1 MFKIFSRLVII
12 FTVIFLSF
20 IAYFSLIGFETKK
33 FNEEIKSNLK
43 KIDSNIGIE
52 LKDVK
57 IILNIPNFEVKVKTL
72 GSVIDYKKK
81 KINLESITTSIS
93 VIDLLKKDY
102 ISSSFNVS
110 TKPIKLKESISILK
124 TITKDPKF
132 LILEHMID
140 SGVLI
145 VDLKFGLNQKD
156 KLVDDY
162 EINGLVKDGDLNL
175 LNNKKIK
182 NIEFNFEIKNKFSN
196 IKDLNFSYNKIN
208 FDSKKISIKN
218 NNNLI
223 SFEGQIHND
232 FLSLSENDISDLIQT
247 NQNFSLKDLEFSSK
261 NDFLIQLDKK
271 YKIKN
276 FKLSSLINLKN
287 LSGIHEYQLKD
298 YLPNSNNKI
307 QLKDHKIDL
316 KFTKNNI
323 LIKGNGELKAQNDFE
338 KIEYIIKKK
347 EDSYFFESYLDFK
360 KSSIILNFLN
370 FKKEDKS
377 ELALS
382 LKGKYNKNIGL
393 EISSI
398 NLKDD
403 LNIFLIKN
411 LEFNKNLKFSSIQ
424 FADFKFID
432 KNAKENIFSLKKKG
446 NQYQIIGKKFNAT
459 KLIDDLLFKDN
470 QNKNEYFDKNMN
482 LIINLDEVLIH
493 DEYTV
498 SNFIGNL
505 EFDGS
510 SVLNGKITSEF
521 SSKDKLL
528 LTINTK
534 GEKKITT
541 FFSDKAKPFVKKFKF
556 IKGFDE
562 GSLDFYSVKKGNISN
577 SKIKIYD
584 FKLKELPLLTKILT
598 LASLQGIVD
607 ILSGEGIRF
616 NEFEMNFEN
625 KKNLMSINEIYAIGP
640 SISVLMDG
648 YIEKQKITSL
658 RGTLVP
664 ATTLNK
670 VVGSIPFL
678 GEILV
683 GKKTG
688 EGVFGVSFKIKGPP
702 QKLETTVNPIKTL
715 TPRFI
720 TRTLEKIKKN

>member
-1 MFKIFSRLVII
+1 MFKIFNRLVII
-12 FTVIFLSF
+12 VSVILLVF

-43 KIDSNIGIE
+43 KIDPNIGIE

-57 IILNIPNFEVKVKTL
+57 IILNIPNFEVKIKTL

-102 ISSSFNVS
+102 TSSSFNIS
-110 TKPIKLKESISILK
+110 TKPIKLKESISLLK

-140 SGVLI
+140 GGVLI
-145 VDLKFGLNQKD
+145 VDFKFGLNQKG
-156 KLVDDY
+156 KLVNDY

-182 NIEFNFEIKNKFSN
+182 NIEFSFEIKNKFSN

-208 FDSKKISIKN
+208 FDSRKISIKN

-223 SFEGQIHND
+223 SIEGQIHND
-232 FLSLSENDISDLIQT
+232 LLSLSENDISDLIQI
-247 NQNFSLKDLEFSSK
+247 NQNFSLNDLEFSSN
-261 NDFLIQLDKK
+261 NDFLIELDKK

-276 FKLSSLINLKN
+276 FKLSSLIDLKN
-287 LSGIHEYQLKD
+287 LSAMHEYQLKD
-298 YLPNSNNKI
+298 YLPNSTNKI

-323 LIKGNGELKAQNDFE
+323 SIKGNGELKAQNDFE
-338 KIEYIIKKK
+338 KIEYTVKKK
-347 EDSYFFESYLDFK
+347 ENNYFFESYLDFK

-370 FKKEDKS
+370 FKKKDKS

-382 LKGKYNKNIGL
+382 LKGKYNKNKGL

-403 LNIFLIKN
+403 LNVFLIKN

-424 FADFKFID
+424 SADFKFID
-432 KNAKENIFSLKKKG
+432 KNDKENVFSLKKNKDK
-446 NQYQIIGKKFNAT
+446 YQLIGRKFNAT

-470 QNKNEYFDKNMN
+470 QNKNEYFDKNLN

-493 DEYTV
+493 DGYTI
-498 SNFIGNL
+498 SNLIGNL
-505 EFDGS
+505 EFDDS
-510 SVLNGKITSEF
+510 SVVNGEITSEF

-562 GSLDFYSVKKGNISN
+562 GSLDFYSVKTGNTSN

-625 KKNLMSINEIYAIGP
+625 KKNLININEVYAIGP

>member
-1 MFKIFSRLVII
+1 MFKIFNRLVII
-12 FTVIFLSF
+12 VSVILLVF

-43 KIDSNIGIE
+43 KIDPNIGIE

-57 IILNIPNFEVKVKTL
+57 IILNIPNFEVKIKTL

-102 ISSSFNVS
+102 TSSSFNIS
-110 TKPIKLKESISILK
+110 TKPIKLKESISLLK

-140 SGVLI
+140 GGVLI
-145 VDLKFGLNQKD
+145 VDFKFGLNQKG
-156 KLVDDY
+156 KLVNDY

-182 NIEFNFEIKNKFSN
+182 NIEFSFEIKNKFSN

-223 SFEGQIHND
+223 SIEGQIHNNL
-232 FLSLSENDISDLIQT
+232 LSLSENDISDLVQI
-247 NQNFSLKDLEFSSK
+247 NQNFSLNNLEFSSN
-261 NDFLIQLDKK
+261 NDFLIELDKK

-276 FKLSSLINLKN
+276 FKLLSLIDLKN
-287 LSGIHEYQLKD
+287 LSAMHEYQLKD
-298 YLPNSNNKI
+298 YLPNSTNKI

-323 LIKGNGELKAQNDFE
+323 SIKGNGELKAQNDFE
-338 KIEYIIKKK
+338 KIEYTVKKK
-347 EDSYFFESYLDFK
+347 ENNYFFESYLDFK

-370 FKKEDKS
+370 FKKKDKS

-382 LKGKYNKNIGL
+382 LKGKYNKNKGL

-398 NLKDD
+398 NLKDN
-403 LNIFLIKN
+403 LNVFLIKN

-424 FADFKFID
+424 SADFKFID
-432 KNAKENIFSLKKKG
+432 KNDKENVFSLKKNKDK
-446 NQYQIIGKKFNAT
+446 YQLIGRKFNAT

-470 QNKNEYFDKNMN
+470 QNKNEYFDKNLN

-493 DEYTV
+493 DGYTI
-498 SNFIGNL
+498 SNLIGNL
-505 EFDGS
+505 EFDDS
-510 SVLNGKITSEF
+510 SVVNGKITSEF

-562 GSLDFYSVKKGNISN
+562 GSLDFYSVKTGNTSN

-625 KKNLMSINEIYAIGP
+625 KKNLMNINEVYAIGP

-670 VVGSIPFL
+670 VVGSIPLL